1 MPTRL
6 PQLLRYFKLPPNA
19 NAAELRQVYLKKVKE
34 VHPDAGGRSSKD
46 FLDLQQHFREASELL
61 AAADAGR
68 TEARAPESWTK
79 AKPRVHTPA
88 MDETACHGSAGHAV
102 PVTGFSQG
110 SVYPLAGGMLLAA
123 GAAFALSHHARSSTE
138 VTEQSSPTS
147 PKETNISRTTAAN
160 PKGSEASAASNR
172 PKYAP
177 IQSGPW
183 NVSTAKD
190 VMPRKGIWSPGSTHE
205 FLDSDSFYA
214 SRAKGHSRAGI
225 SQRVRLGEKQ
235 GGQIKGLGYEAN
247 YQPQI
252 RRDIEMLPIHIA
264 AEDGDLWT
272 MEQCGSNTKCRSLLN
287 VGDARGDT
295 PLHHGAWAGRADS
308 CLALLRLGA
317 ETDADNSEGVTP
329 EEIAKARGHRE
340 VAELIRSARQS
351 AYGEGAGP
359 SPRHPDG
366 LGVMA
371 EPPEDVIFVGL
382 QASETLRHALNMAAG
397 LMVAPPLP
405 ISKTMRESDNAAVKI
420 AGVVRGCIQDTEF
433 DLQDPLPLKGEGSQ
447 SAADFWKRPLGQD
460 SHSDVEACG
469 LLIYEPPKTVSP
481 DAPGHW
487 VAIRQEK
494 SGSEFAQSFWRLD
507 PVRGPFRLSASELE
521 QLLQRYQAWRVVRG
535 SLELRQKR
543 SSKVQAASQEAEALL
558 SARDKVRRA

>member
-1 MPTRL
+1 MSSRL

-19 NAAELRQVYLKKVKE
+19 NAAELRQVYLKRVKE

-46 FLDLQQHFREASELL
+46 FLDLQQNFREACELL
-61 AAADAGR
+61 AAADAPR
-68 TEARAPESWTK
+68 TEAQAPQSWPK
-79 AKPRVHTPA
+79 ANAGVNAHPR
-88 MDETACHGSAGHAV
+88 TATTSHGAASQAV
-102 PVTGFSQG
+102 PVTGLPQG

-123 GAAFALSHHARSSTE
+123 GAAFFLSHHARSSTE
-138 VTEQSSPTS
+138 VTEHSGRSSPSS
-147 PKETNISRTTAAN
+147 PKTETNMSRTTAEH
-160 PKGSEASAASNR
+160 PKGSEASAGSKKT
-172 PKYAP
+172 KYAP

-183 NVSTAKD
+183 NVSVAKAAT
-190 VMPRKGIWSPGSTHE
+190 PRKGIWSPSSTHE

-247 YQPQI
+247 YEPQI
-252 RRDIEMLPIHIA
+252 RRDIEMLPIHMA
-264 AEDGDLWT
+264 AEDGNLWAL
-272 MEQCGSNTKCRSLLN
+272 EQCGANTKCRSLLN
-287 VGDARGDT
+287 VGDAHGDT

-317 ETDADNSEGVTP
+317 ETDADNNEGVTP
-329 EEIAKARGHRE
+329 EEIAKNRGHNE

-371 EPPEDVIFVGL
+371 EPPEGVIFVGL
-382 QASETLRHALNMAAG
+382 QASEILRHSMNMAAG
-397 LMVAPPLP
+397 VMVAPPLP
-405 ISKTMRESDNAAVKI
+405 ISKNMRESDNAAVKI

-447 SAADFWKRPLGQD
+447 SATDFWKRPLGQD
-460 SHSDVEACG
+460 SNSDIEACG
-469 LLIYEPPKTVSP
+469 LLIYEPPKAVSP

-487 VAIRQEK
+487 VAIRQE
-494 SGSEFAQSFWRLD
+494 SSQSFWRLD

-521 QLLQRYQAWRVVRG
+521 ELVQRYQAWRVVRG
-535 SLELRQKR
+535 SLELRQQR

-558 SARDKVRRA
+558 SARDRVRRA